1 MGWERAGLMRVDDK
15 TRRRRLV
22 AAMLFAVL
30 STTGYALL
38 VNWDAL
44 ALSSPAFLSL

>member
-1 MGWERAGLMRVDDK
+1 M
-15 TRRRRLV
+15 

-38 VNWDAL
+38 VNWNAFASSGPAL
-44 ALSSPAFLSL
+44 LSL

>member
-1 MGWERAGLMRVDDK
+1 MRVDDK

-38 VNWDAL
+38 VNWDAAAVSGPSL
-44 ALSSPAFLSL
+44 LSL